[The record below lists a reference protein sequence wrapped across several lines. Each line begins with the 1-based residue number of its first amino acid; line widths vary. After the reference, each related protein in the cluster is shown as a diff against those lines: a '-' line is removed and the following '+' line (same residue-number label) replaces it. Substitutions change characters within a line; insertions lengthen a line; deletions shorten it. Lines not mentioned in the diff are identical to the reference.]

1 MCGRYTLFTP
11 QPELEDRFDVT
22 AERPLEPRYN
32 CAPGQNLPIITND
45 APDSLQFVQWGFIP
59 TWAESRS
66 KSFINARAESVAE
79 KRSFSDAFERRRCLV
94 PADGFYEWTPRE
106 NGDGK
111 QPYRVAFE
119 DDRPFA
125 MAGIWERWTP
135 SEAQTGLGEFT
146 DDGGASDPDPI
157 ETFAIITTEPNE
169 VVSPLHDRMAVVLAP
184 EEEHEWLT
192 ADADGASTL
201 LDPYPEAEMRAYPV
215 STQVNSPANDSP
227 ALVEEKQSV

>member
-11 QPELEDRFDVT
+11 QPELEERFEVT
-22 AERPLEPRYN
+22 AERPLKARYN
-32 CAPGQNLPIITND
+32 CAPGQQLPIIRND
-45 APDSLQFVQWGFIP
+45 APDTLRFVQWGFIP
-59 TWAESRS
+59 EWAESRS

-79 KRSFSDAFERRRCLV
+79 KRSFRDAFERRRCLV

-135 SEAQTGLGEFT
+135 PEAQTGLDEFT
-146 DDGGASDPDPI
+146 DDGAGDPEPI
-157 ETFAIITTEPNE
+157 ETFAIITTEPNG
-169 VVSPLHDRMAVVLAP
+169 VVSPLHDRMAVVLSL
-184 EEEHEWLT
+184 EEEEKWLS
-192 ADADGASTL
+192 ADADTASTL

-215 STQVNSPANDSP
+215 STRVNSPANDSP
-227 ALVEEKQSV
+227 TLVEEVNPA

>member
-1 MCGRYTLFTP
+1 MCGRYSLFTP

-22 AERPLEPRYN
+22 AERSLDARYN
-32 CAPGQNLPIITND
+32 CAPGQQLPIITNN
-45 APDSLQFVQWGFIP
+45 APDALRLVQWGFVP
-59 TWAESRS
+59 SWADSRS

-79 KRSFSDAFERRRCLV
+79 KRSFRDSFEHRRCLV
-94 PADGFYEWTPRE
+94 PADGFYEWTQRE

-125 MAGIWERWTP
+125 MAGIWERWMPPET
-135 SEAQTGLGEFT
+135 QTGLDEFT
-146 DDGGASDPDPI
+146 DGGAGDPEPI
-157 ETFAIITTEPNE
+157 ETFAIITTEPNG

-184 EEEHEWLT
+184 EEENDWFT
-192 ADADGASTL
+192 ADTDVASTL

-215 STQVNSPANDSP
+215 STRVNSPANDSS
-227 ALVEEKQSV
+227 ALVEKVNSA